1 MLSRASAG
9 LMSRPALTVTTAVLG
24 VEAAALVFADR
35 WAAIVWLALS
45 CLAAVAAPVLNAGP
59 LAPLLGR
66 VLLMLAAAV
75 MAGPAVVA
83 VRDTL
88 AA

>member
-1 MLSRASAG
+1 
-9 LMSRPALTVTTAVLG
+9 
-24 VEAAALVFADR
+24 
-35 WAAIVWLALS
+35 
-45 CLAAVAAPVLNAGP
+45 VLNAGP